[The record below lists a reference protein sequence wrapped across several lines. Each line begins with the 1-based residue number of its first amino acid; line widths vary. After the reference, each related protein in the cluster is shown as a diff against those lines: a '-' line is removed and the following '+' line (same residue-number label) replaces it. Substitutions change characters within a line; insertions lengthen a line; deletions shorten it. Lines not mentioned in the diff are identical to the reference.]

1 MLGQGHTGVKKVF
14 HDIVLYH
21 KSLSFNTGN
30 EDSVQET
37 HQSKF
42 DSEV

>member
-14 HDIVLYH
+14 HVLYPQ
-21 KSLSFNTGN
+21 SLSFNTGN